1 MTRIMTRMPTQM
13 RGACAALSR
22 DHPMTPRWEED
33 QSGAAR
39 QNPLEINLP
48 ADEIESHSCGM
59 GADAACPHGA
69 QPSSITNYAQ

>member
-1 MTRIMTRMPTQM
+1 MTCMPTQM

-22 DHPMTPRWEED
+22 DHPMTPRWEDD

-39 QNPLEINLP
+39 QNPPETES
-48 ADEIESHSCGM
+48 ADKIESHSCGM

-69 QPSSITNYAQ
+69 QPSSIINYAQ